1 MHPGG
6 VWIVLWE
13 KTTRAGLEDQ
23 TPGQV
28 ETGSGSRGVRT
39 CFKKTPSGMQTA
51 ATGVPGPRRVSEK
64 NAEAQEDLLTF
75 HSRFLEESEGGGETA
90 ERAVSKKE
98 QEILACMQRGRC
110 VI

>member
-1 MHPGG
+1 MGMDYQGRSGRSNTGTGG
-6 VWIVLWE
+6 NRLREPRRENVL
-13 KTTRAGLEDQ
+13 Q
-23 TPGQV
+23 
-28 ETGSGSRGVRT
+28 
-39 CFKKTPSGMQTA
+39 KKTPSGMQTA

-75 HSRFLEESEGGGETA
+75 HSRFLEESEGGGEMA